1 MQFEITQIIF
11 AMLGFAVGIIGSGI
25 GLGGGL
31 LITPALLA
39 LGLPMNIAIGTSISQ
54 TVGAGI
60 ISTIRHGKF
69 GNVDVKLGLVML
81 VGAVLGVE
89 TGAQAIQTFKI
100 FGRVDLVV
108 SISYISIAGILSF
121 YVLNE
126 ALRNKGTSTNDSV
139 FVRGFAGEFRNIRVR
154 PMINLSNHGINSVS
168 LWIVLLMGYLIGLIG
183 GFLGVAGGFLG
194 VPLLIYFIGV
204 PTPIAIGTQ
213 LFMIMFSSS
222 YGALTHALKGNI
234 NFLIA
239 FIMLIGILFGAWIGP
254 IATKAFRPSIIR
266 LLFGSALG
274 LATLSMIFRFIG
286 KILSLWT
293 FTIISQATIFGMLVS
308 LSCIILVGVFRERK
322 PKKI

>member
-183 GFLGVAGGFLG
+183 GFLGVAGGFSWSTALNIFYWCSDSNCDRNSTLHDN
-194 VPLLIYFIGV
+194 VFIE
-204 PTPIAIGTQ
+204 
-213 LFMIMFSSS
+213 LRRS
-222 YGALTHALKGNI
+222 YSCPERKYKFFNRVHNV
-234 NFLIA
+234 N
-239 FIMLIGILFGAWIGP
+239 
-254 IATKAFRPSIIR
+254 RH
-266 LLFGSALG
+266 
-274 LATLSMIFRFIG
+274 
-286 KILSLWT
+286 SLWCMDRSYCHKS
-293 FTIISQATIFGMLVS
+293 F
-308 LSCIILVGVFRERK
+308 
-322 PKKI
+322 